1 MLKNHIEIEYLVD
14 SYKKTLSGKNAN
26 TRGSS
31 FHSSRLRIVIFPLRV
46 FFTVLLKD
54 YFSVIF
60 YLFHLGRK
68 KGWLWK
74 KRNGKGIVRGRIFHE
89 FAKWLFLWDF
99 LSISLLGKGLY
110 EITVWKSFQHL
121 EKQKR
126 YLNQLN

>member
-68 KGWLWK
+68 KRLVVK
-74 KRNGKGIVRGRIFHE
+74 K
-89 FAKWLFLWDF
+89 AKWERHCND
-99 LSISLLGKGLY
+99 IYERTYLGK
-110 EITVWKSFQHL
+110 F
-121 EKQKR
+121 
-126 YLNQLN
+126 

>member
-68 KGWLWK
+68 KGWL
-74 KRNGKGIVRGRIFHE
+74 
-89 FAKWLFLWDF
+89 
-99 LSISLLGKGLY
+99 
-110 EITVWKSFQHL
+110 
-121 EKQKR
+121 
-126 YLNQLN
+126 

>member
-74 KRNGKGIVRGRIFHE
+74 KRNGKGIVKGRIFHG
-89 FAKWLFLWDF
+89 FVNLHFLAIF
-99 LSISLLGKGLY
+99 QRFYFGVKGWF

-121 EKQKR
+121 EKHKR